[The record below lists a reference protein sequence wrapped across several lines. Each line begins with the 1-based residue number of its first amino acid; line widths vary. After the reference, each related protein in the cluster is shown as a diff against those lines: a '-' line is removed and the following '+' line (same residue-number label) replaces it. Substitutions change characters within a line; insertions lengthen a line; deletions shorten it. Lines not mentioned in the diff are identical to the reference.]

1 MSQAQSQA
9 WLVPQ
14 WLESVQA
21 ALNTP
26 WILDIDTP
34 IKPLYG
40 KQDGA
45 QVSDNPRK
53 PGRPGHALPTYWV
66 GNLRRV
72 LDVVVSPGREHR
84 AAKAQPG
91 LMSVLDKLEPAQRP
105 GRGAGL

>member
-1 MSQAQSQA
+1 MRQAQSQA

-14 WLESVQA
+14 WLGSVQA
-21 ALNTP
+21 ALNPP

-72 LDVVVSPGREHR
+72 LDVVVSEQVNLVV
-84 AAKAQPG
+84 A
-91 LMSVLDKLEPAQRP
+91 
-105 GRGAGL
+105 